1 MTDTERAEPR
11 LRGPSAPPAAAGP
24 LARAYNLVRPLLPFV
39 LAGGLVA
46 GLLLTVDA
54 GAIRDELGKADLRWL
69 PLILA
74 ANFASDWFRGI
85 RWQHLLSPL
94 GRPGVFLLF
103 AASQIGST
111 AGLLLPLRAG
121 EAVRVQIVRRRT
133 GLSASSL
140 VATLFSEVLSDL
152 VTFSTYIFLGLLLLE
167 EAAFLWPLV
176 VAFGMLLMAGLAF
189 GHYLARRVDRWPDR
203 LPSSGEGKLRA
214 WFSQELYNFA
224 QGLQSLRDPAVMLH
238 VTWSTQAIWLTEVL
252 LFYACGR
259 ALGIDLSIGAYL
271 LIVVGANAAG
281 ALPIT
286 PAGLGV
292 FDVTVAAM
300 LVALGVD
307 EAQAAAYAIFVHTAL
322 SVPHITSGPLL
333 AVALR
338 ISFSDIFS
346 LRARPD
352 VHR

>member
-1 MTDTERAEPR
+1 MFRDLPK
-11 LRGPSAPPAAAGP
+11 
-24 LARAYNLVRPLLPFV
+24 LAYRVGRPVLPFA
-39 LAGGLVA
+39 LAGGLLA
-46 GLLLTVDA
+46 GLVLTVDA
-54 GAIRDELGKADLRWL
+54 GAIWDQLREADLGWM
-69 PLILA
+69 PLVLA
-74 ANFASDWFRGI
+74 ANFASDWFRAI

-103 AASQIGST
+103 AAAQIGST

-121 EAVRVQIVRRRT
+121 EAVRVQSVRRRS

-140 VATLFSEVLSDL
+140 VATLISEVLSDL
-152 VTFSTYIFLGLLLLE
+152 VTFSTYTVVGLLLLDK
-167 EAAFLWPLV
+167 AAFLWPVAAAFAVLLV
-176 VAFGMLLMAGLAF
+176 SGLTA

-238 VTWSTQAIWLTEVL
+238 VAWSTQAIWLTEVL

-271 LIVVGANAAG
+271 LIIVGANAAG
-281 ALPIT
+281 ALPIA

-292 FDVTVAAM
+292 FDVTVATI
-300 LVALGVD
+300 LIALGVD

-346 LRARPD
+346 LQARPD